1 MFYDIDDC
9 DIASYA
15 DDNTPYASS
24 SNLDALINKL
34 EESTNNLFQWFRNN
48 HMKANAD
55 KCHLL
60 VTGNYEVSANINE
73 FEIES
78 SKKEKLLGIS
88 IDTTLSF
95 EHHITSLCKK
105 ASQKLHALARIAH
118 YMDFEKRRSL
128 MKAFV
133 ISQFN
138 YCPLIWMFHNR
149 ALNNRINKIHERALR
164 LVYQNKNLSFSELLE
179 LDNAVTIHQRNLQV
193 LVTEIFKVKNN
204 LSPEIMKQ
212 VFDFQEPYYNL
223 RSETSQF
230 RRENIK
236 TTHYGIQSVKF
247 LGPKIW
253 VMVPQN
259 IKNCKSLQEF
269 RKLIKVW
276 KLKACPC
283 RMCKK

>member
-15 DDNTPYASS
+15 DDNTTYASS

-34 EESTNNLFQWFRNN
+34 EERTKNLFQWFRNN
-48 HMKANAD
+48 DMKANAD
-55 KCHLL
+55 ICHLL
-60 VTGNYEVSANINE
+60 VTDNDKVSANISE

-78 SKKEKLLGIS
+78 TKKEKLLGIS
-88 IDTTLSF
+88 IDITLSF

-223 RSETSQF
+223 RSKTSQF
-230 RRENIK
+230 RR
-236 TTHYGIQSVKF
+236 
-247 LGPKIW
+247 
-253 VMVPQN
+253 
-259 IKNCKSLQEF
+259 
-269 RKLIKVW
+269 
-276 KLKACPC
+276 
-283 RMCKK
+283 